1 MAFGKIARTARCGG
15 LSATLAASP
24 AAARMPRPAHA
35 IYVMEENHSY
45 TDIIGSQQAP
55 YINGLAQSGALF
67 TDSHA
72 TTHPSQPNYL
82 ELFSG
87 STQGV
92 ANDSCPHSFA
102 VDNGGERTDRRGL
115 QLRGL
120 FGRLAGRRL
129 ARLHLWQI

>member
-1 MAFGKIARTARCGG
+1 MAFGKIAGTPLWGV
-15 LSATLAASP
+15 LIATLAASP
-24 AAARMPRPAHA
+24 AAARMPRPAHV
-35 IYVMEENHSY
+35 IIVMEENHSY

-92 ANDSCPHSFA
+92 AIVSCPHCFA
-102 VDNGGERTDRRGL
+102 VDNEGSKKNTANNSNEDKTEGL
-115 QLRGL
+115 P
-120 FGRLAGRRL
+120 AE
-129 ARLHLWQI
+129 